1 LITDNSL
8 PWKDHIAAL
17 TSKLNRACFAI
28 RSINPFLSVDTLRMI
43 YFSYVHSVTSY
54 GIILGGNS
62 HHSNSIFKIQKRI
75 IRIITNT
82 GSRDSCRQLFKQLQM
97 LSFPSQYIFSLLF
110 FVNKNRGLFQS
121 NSEIHDL
128 NTRFNHNLHLPST
141 NLTLVQRG
149 VLYSG
154 SKLYNHL
161 PSNIKVLSNDTKLF
175 KSTLKS
181 YIIEHTFCS
190 LDEIYQSAS

>member
-1 LITDNSL
+1 MIIFS
-8 PWKDHIAAL
+8 WKDHIAAI
-17 TSKLNRACFAI
+17 TSKLNKACYAI
-28 RSINPFLSVDTLRMI
+28 RSIKRFLSVNILRMI
-43 YFSYVHSVTSY
+43 YFSYVHSVMSY
-54 GIILGGNS
+54 GIIFWGNS

-82 GSRDSCRQLFKQLQM
+82 GSHDSCHQLFKQLQI
-97 LSFPSQYIFSLLF
+97 LSLPSQYIFSLPV
-110 FVNKNRGLFQS
+110 FVNNNRGLFQS
-121 NSEIHDL
+121 NSETQDL

-141 NLTLVQRG
+141 DLTLVQKG

-161 PSNIKVLSNDTKLF
+161 PSNIKVLSSDAKHF

-181 YIIEHTFCS
+181 YLIEHMFYS
-190 LDEIYQSAS
+190 LDEFYQSAS